1 MPLAPPAVP
10 PTSLIV
16 IGAGIAGLSAAH
28 RARQLGADVR
38 VFEASHR
45 VGGVIE
51 TVRDGG
57 WTADLGPNSAAER
70 PALASLIADLHLEG
84 ARCQANPDAST
95 RYVAWDRQPVALP
108 RSPLGL
114 ARTPLLSG
122 RARLRLLTE
131 PFRRRGRAEDESL
144 AGFVTRRLGPEVL
157 AAAVDP
163 FVAGVY
169 AGDVS
174 QLSVRHA
181 FPRLWELERSHGS
194 LARGA
199 FAGRRGARRPPS
211 VSFDGGMRTLP
222 DALAASLGDAVALGA
237 PAASVRPDGAGWRV
251 ELADGETHSAARVVL
266 AVPVHQLD
274 GLLPTPPAVL
284 STIATPPVAVHALG
298 FRRADVGHALDGLGV
313 LVPSREPLPI
323 LGVLFSS
330 TQFPGRAPDGHVLV
344 TVFAGG
350 TRQPELAMADE
361 GEREARVQDALGALL
376 GVTAPPVWSRSR
388 VWPRAIPQYTLG
400 YGRLLD
406 ALRQLEADH
415 PGLGLAGSYRG
426 GIALADA
433 AASGRAAAERLVAR
447 P

>member
-1 MPLAPPAVP
+1 MRPA
-10 PTSLIV
+10 SLIV
-16 IGAGIAGLSAAH
+16 VGAGIAGLSAAH

-38 VFEASHR
+38 VFEASGR

-57 WTADLGPNSAAER
+57 WTADLGPHSAAER
-70 PALASLIADLHLEG
+70 PALASLIADLGLAE
-84 ARCQANPDAST
+84 ARRVANPDVST

-114 ARTPLLSG
+114 ARTPLLSR

-174 QLSVRHA
+174 RLSVRHA

-199 FAGRRGARRPPS
+199 FAGRRRERRPPS
-211 VSFDGGMRTLP
+211 VSFDGGMQTLP
-222 DALAASLGDAVALGA
+222 HALAASLGDAVTLDA
-237 PAASVRPDGAGWRV
+237 PVASVEGGGAGWRV
-251 ELADGETHSAARVVL
+251 ELASGEAHTAAGVVL
-266 AVPVHQLD
+266 AVPVHQLA
-274 GLLPTPPAVL
+274 GLLPAPPAVL
-284 STIATPPVAVHALG
+284 STVATPPVAVHALG

-323 LGVLFSS
+323 LGALFSS
-330 TQFPGRAPDGHVLV
+330 TMFAGRAPDGHVLV
-344 TVFAGG
+344 TVFVGG
-350 TRQPELAMADE
+350 TRQPELARATE
-361 GEREARVQDALGALL
+361 REREARVLDALGTLL
-376 GVTAPPVWSRSR
+376 GVMAPPVWSRSR
-388 VWPRAIPQYTLG
+388 LWPRAIPQYALG
-400 YGRLLD
+400 YGQLLD
-406 ALRQLEADH
+406 ALRRLEADR

-433 AASGRAAAERLVAR
+433 AASGRAAAERLVAAS
-447 P
+447 